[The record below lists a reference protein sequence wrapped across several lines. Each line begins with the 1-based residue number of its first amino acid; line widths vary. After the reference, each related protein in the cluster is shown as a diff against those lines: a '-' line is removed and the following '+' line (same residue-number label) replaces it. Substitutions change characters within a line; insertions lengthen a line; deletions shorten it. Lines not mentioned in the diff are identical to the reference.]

1 MAFAVAFCLA
11 TAVLAIKGTDTN
23 ALVAALRVTARW
35 SFLLFWVA
43 YAGTAIGTL
52 LGAPFETLAGRG
64 RELGLAYA
72 AAHLIHL
79 GLVVWLFEIS
89 RRPPLSGES
98 FAFFSLAMVWTYLLA
113 IFSFGRLSKALGSRG
128 WHILRFAGLNYILF
142 AFGVDF
148 VGPTVHG
155 ITHHGFRY
163 LVEYAPFATMSVI
176 APLIV
181 LAAAAHRQL
190 RMSYGMLGS
199 AAN

>member
-1 MAFAVAFCLA
+1 MGMAFAVAFCLA

-79 GLVVWLFEIS
+79 GLFLGTETELVVFVE
-89 RRPPLSGES
+89 RRG
-98 FAFFSLAMVWTYLLA
+98 
-113 IFSFGRLSKALGSRG
+113 
-128 WHILRFAGLNYILF
+128 
-142 AFGVDF
+142 
-148 VGPTVHG
+148 
-155 ITHHGFRY
+155 
-163 LVEYAPFATMSVI
+163 
-176 APLIV
+176 
-181 LAAAAHRQL
+181 LAAAALKGPELLQAGQPWRLRQHR
-190 RMSYGMLGS
+190 GMLYRQPSGT
-199 AAN
+199 